1 MKTFPYKKGIPGF
14 RFAGVAGGLKKNG
27 KKDIGLI
34 LADEPC
40 TAAAAFTK
48 NIVKAAPVLIGQ
60 KRLKSGMAQAVLV
73 NSGNANACTGPQG
86 VRDGEAA
93 SSALARTLGIRPGLV
108 VPSSTG
114 VIGVPLPVDKIV
126 AALPALVQH
135 ATPGGISN
143 FTEAIMT
150 TDTFPKIVALQDMV
164 DGQPIKVCGV
174 AKGAGMIMPD
184 MATMLAYIVTD
195 AAIDRKLLAALVREN
210 VELTFNR
217 ISVDGDMSTNDTVLV
232 LASGKSGQKIKSV
245 KSDSYV
251 AFSKLLFEVMKR
263 LARLIVKDGEGATKL
278 LLINIKN
285 AKTAAQAKQAAM
297 TVANSPLVKTAF
309 FGQDY
314 NWGRIMAALGRS
326 GAQFDMAKVDLFFNG
341 VQSVRDGQG
350 VQKNIARLKTFMA
363 KEFIEIT
370 IDLKAGRKCC
380 EVTTCDLS
388 YEYIKINADYTT

>member
-1 MKTFPYKKGIPGF
+1 MKTFSFKKGVSGF
-14 RFAGVAGGLKKNG
+14 RFSGVAGGLKKNG

-34 LADEPC
+34 LADGPC
-40 TAAAAFTK
+40 TAAAAFTR

-60 KRLKSGMAQAVLV
+60 KRLKSGIAQAVLV
-73 NSGNANACTGPQG
+73 NSGNANACTGAQG

-93 SSALARTLGIRPGLV
+93 SSALARELRIRPCLV

-114 VIGVPLPVDKIV
+114 VIGVPLPVGKIV
-126 AALPALVQH
+126 AAVPALVQH
-135 ATPGGISN
+135 ASPGGISD
-143 FTEAIMT
+143 FTDAIMT
-150 TDTFPKIVALQDMV
+150 TDTFPKIVALQDTV
-164 DGQPIKVCGV
+164 DGQPVRVCGV

-184 MATMLAYIVTD
+184 MATMLSYIVTD
-195 AAIDRKLLAALVREN
+195 ADIHWKLLAALVREN

-232 LASGKSGQKIKSV
+232 LASGKSGQKIKNV
-245 KSDSYV
+245 KSNSYKV
-251 AFSKLLFEVMKR
+251 FSKLLHEVMKR

-285 AKTAAQAKQAAM
+285 AKTAAQAKLAAM

-341 VQSVRDGQG
+341 VQSVRNGLG
-350 VQKNIARLKTFMA
+350 VQKNIARLKAIMA
-363 KEFIEIT
+363 KDCIEIAV
-370 IDLKAGRKCC
+370 DLKAGKQCC

-388 YEYIKINADYTT
+388 YDYVKINADYTT